1 MTPGELSRIEDTLRR
16 AYGDVL
22 ESVRRDSSSS
32 PELMPG
38 LRPGRP
44 GRRSGRPGRA
54 GRAGSGRRLAP
65 VAAAAAVAVIA
76 LAAGLIVPG
85 ARRPAAA
92 PAVHLGYAGTAG
104 APQYFNPL
112 RPYARFGWLPPQ
124 SPRFPAGSEVISQRV
139 MSLGNPSGAF
149 LALYAAG
156 ACHLT
161 GHTLHTLNCPP
172 SGNRYPLGRNIARRG
187 GHPAYWTAPSKAR
200 GPLPGTSPGQLAWQY
215 AAGGWAVLGYAPSGH
230 GSAIHDAVKIA
241 DHVRFG
247 YRGEPAIRFPVQL
260 TDVPANWQVNC
271 VATSL
276 AGHVMYAESDVVTAG
291 HVTGSSCGDNAPLNA
306 PHFDAGQGAKNQCG
320 AFSHAE
326 GAQSKPELIHGH
338 QVLLITDQKYWPNH
352 QLCADNAAGTFV
364 WIATG
369 THPTL
374 SPASIFT
381 HHLRLLG
388 SNPAKWTTKPIA

>member
-22 ESVRRDSSSS
+22 ESVRRDGSS

-38 LRPGRP
+38 VQPGRP
-44 GRRSGRPGRA
+44 GRRFGRPGRA
-54 GRAGSGRRLAP
+54 GFSRRLVP

-76 LAAGLIVPG
+76 LVAGLIVPS
-85 ARRPAAA
+85 ALRPAAA
-92 PAVHLGYAGTAG
+92 PVVHLGYAGTG

-112 RPYARFGWLPPQ
+112 RPYARFGWLPPK
-124 SPRFPAGSEVISQRV
+124 SPRSPADGEVISQKW
-139 MSLGNPSGAF
+139 MSLGNISGAF

-161 GHTLHTLNCPP
+161 GHTLNCPP
-172 SGNRYPLGRNIARRG
+172 SGNRYPLGRNIAQG
-187 GHPAYWTAPSKAR
+187 DGNPAYWTASR
-200 GPLPGTSPGQLAWQY
+200 GQLDWQY
-215 AAGGWAVLGYAPSGH
+215 AAGGWAVLDYAASGH
-230 GSAIHDAVKIA
+230 ASAIHDAVKIA

-276 AGHVMYAESDVVTAG
+276 VGHVMYATSDVVTAG
-291 HVTGSSCGDNAPLNA
+291 RVTGSSCGNNDPVNA
-306 PHFDAGQGAKNQCG
+306 PHFDAAPGAKNQCG
-320 AFSHAE
+320 DFSHAE
-326 GAQSKPELIHGH
+326 GAQSKPEKINGY
-338 QVLLITDQKYWPNH
+338 QVLLITDKKYWPNH
-352 QLCADNAAGTFV
+352 ELCADNAAGTFV

-369 THPTL
+369 LHPTL

>member
-22 ESVRRDSSSS
+22 ESVRREGSS

-38 LRPGRP
+38 FQPGRP
-44 GRRSGRPGRA
+44 GRGFGRPGRA
-54 GRAGSGRRLAP
+54 GFSRRLVP

-76 LAAGLIVPG
+76 LVAGLIVPG
-85 ARRPAAA
+85 ALRPAAA
-92 PAVHLGYAGTAG
+92 PAVHLGYAGTTR

-112 RPYARFGWLPPQ
+112 RPYARFGWLPPK
-124 SPRFPAGSEVISQRV
+124 SPSSPADSEVISQKW
-139 MSLGNPSGAF
+139 MSLGNTSVAS

-161 GHTLHTLNCPP
+161 GHTLNCPP
-172 SGNRYPLGRNIARRG
+172 SGNRYPLGPNIAQG
-187 GHPAYWTAPSKAR
+187 DGHPAYWTAPQQAR
-200 GPLPGTSPGQLAWQY
+200 GPLPGNSPGQLAWQY
-215 AAGGWAVLGYAPSGH
+215 AAGGWAVLDYAASGQA
-230 GSAIHDAVKIA
+230 SAINDAVKIA
-241 DHVRFG
+241 DHVQFG

-276 AGHVMYAESDVVTAG
+276 LGHVMYAESDVVTAG
-291 HVTGSSCGDNAPLNA
+291 RVTGSSCGDNAPLNA
-306 PHFDAGQGAKNQCG
+306 PHFDAGQGAKNACG
-320 AFSHAE
+320 GFYYAGLHFKRE
-326 GAQSKPELIHGH
+326 VIHGS
-338 QVLLITDQKYWPNH
+338 QVVLGTQKFWPNH
-352 QLCADNAAGTFV
+352 ELCADNAAGTFV

-369 THPTL
+369 AHPTL
-374 SPASIFT
+374 SPTSIFAR
-381 HHLRLLG
+381 HLRLLG

>member
-1 MTPGELSRIEDTLRR
+1 MTPGELSRIEGTLRR

-22 ESVRRDSSSS
+22 ESVRRDGSS

-38 LRPGRP
+38 FQPGRP
-44 GRRSGRPGRA
+44 GRGFGRPGRA
-54 GRAGSGRRLAP
+54 VFSRRLVP

-76 LAAGLIVPG
+76 LVSGLIVPG
-85 ARRPAAA
+85 ALRPAAA
-92 PAVHLGYAGTAG
+92 PAVHLGYAGTAR

-112 RPYARFGWLPPQ
+112 RPYARFGWLPPK
-124 SPRFPAGSEVISQRV
+124 SPSSPADGEVISQRT

-149 LALYAAG
+149 LGLYAAG

-161 GHTLHTLNCPP
+161 GHTLNCLAVGG
-172 SGNRYPLGRNIARRG
+172 SRYPLGRNIAQG
-187 GHPAYWTAPSKAR
+187 DGHPAYWTAPQKAR
-200 GPLPGTSPGQLAWQY
+200 GPLPGNSPGALVWQY
-215 AAGGWAVLGYAPSGH
+215 AAGGWAVLDYVASGH
-230 GSAIHDAVKIA
+230 ASARNDAVKIA
-241 DHVRFG
+241 DRIRFG

-260 TDVPANWQVNC
+260 TGVPANWQVNC

-276 AGHVMYAESDVVTAG
+276 VGHVMYAASDVVTAG
-291 HVTGSSCGDNAPLNA
+291 RVTGSNCGDDAPVNA
-306 PHFDAGQGAKNQCG
+306 PHFDAGPGGKNQCG
-320 AFSHAE
+320 GFMHGE
-326 GAQSKPELIHGH
+326 GAQSTPKVINGH
-338 QVLLITDQKYWPNH
+338 QVVLITDQKFWPNH
-352 QLCADNAAGTFV
+352 QLCADNAAGNFV